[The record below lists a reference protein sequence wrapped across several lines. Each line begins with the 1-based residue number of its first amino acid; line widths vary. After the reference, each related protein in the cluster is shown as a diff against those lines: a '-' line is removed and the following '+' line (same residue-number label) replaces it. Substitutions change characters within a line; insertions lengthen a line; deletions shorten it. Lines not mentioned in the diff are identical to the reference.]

1 MLEQRQEAPM
11 ADFDSTSSNPG
22 PQAGNSGGTGAS
34 PGPGTSWRQQ
44 RRAER
49 WARRA
54 DRHGDWGGLP
64 IGGLIIIAVGLV
76 FLAGNFGLHLPERWW
91 AILILIPGAAA
102 LVSAVRFYR
111 TDGKSPRVFGSA
123 IGGLVMVSLALAL
136 FFGLN
141 WGAFWPIILILVGAG
156 IVARGYWQR

>member
-1 MLEQRQEAPM
+1 M

-54 DRHGDWGGLP
+54 ERHGDWGGLP
-64 IGGLIIIAVGLV
+64 IGGLIV
-76 FLAGNFGLHLPERWW
+76 
-91 AILILIPGAAA
+91 
-102 LVSAVRFYR
+102 
-111 TDGKSPRVFGSA
+111 
-123 IGGLVMVSLALAL
+123 
-136 FFGLN
+136 
-141 WGAFWPIILILVGAG
+141 IILCIPLIASSTPGVITGG
-156 IVARGYWQR
+156 ISPLPSLRSVN